1 MTVTP
6 AKGNY
11 GSLGANID
19 GAIAAA
25 NSLISRQGFG
35 IKDYPSN
42 MGGLVAAILSLNIAQ
57 SHIGITPP
65 QWMPVYDDDGHII
78 GDTWEPPPDNGTL
91 WFDTRQGRL
100 MVWVNDGFYQA
111 NGGDGLT
118 VVTNQP
124 PENPLTGQSW
134 YNTDIGAYFLWNG
147 IQWIEINGGSGSTS
161 ALSDEVNL
169 LRNTVD
175 ELSAR
180 RSSSREYEIF
190 NEFDLPEAS
199 SDGQVATSDLSNT
212 SGFINIAISS
222 HDKNGLVSIPGTAGD
237 IIDIESDD
245 GSINRYTII
254 DVQPTYYQAQ
264 LSSGSNTYEIGDEI
278 KVFIYPQNDDYATIS
293 YTNEQLQILQTELDQ
308 KHQFFYE
315 YSAPTDTVVNNGDLW
330 YDRLNLRLLVRDQ
343 DTWINPDRVSTEGT
357 NKIFHQ
363 TTIPTGS
370 DVENGDIWFDTT
382 EFRMYF
388 YSNGAWINPDR
399 R

>member
-1 MTVTP
+1 M
-6 AKGNY
+6 
-11 GSLGANID
+11 
-19 GAIAAA
+19 
-25 NSLISRQGFG
+25 
-35 IKDYPSN
+35 
-42 MGGLVAAILSLNIAQ
+42 
-57 SHIGITPP
+57 
-65 QWMPVYDDDGHII
+65 
-78 GDTWEPPPDNGTL
+78 
-91 WFDTRQGRL
+91 
-100 MVWVNDGFYQA
+100 
-111 NGGDGLT
+111 
-118 VVTNQP
+118 
-124 PENPLTGQSW
+124 
-134 YNTDIGAYFLWNG
+134 WNG

-161 ALSDEVNL
+161 ALSDELNL

-190 NEFDLPEAS
+190 NEFDLPEAN
-199 SDGQVATSDLSNT
+199 SDGQVAISDLNNADA
-212 SGFINIAISS
+212 FIKIAISS
-222 HDKNGLVSIPGTAGD
+222 HDINGLVSIPGTAGD

-245 GSINRYTII
+245 GSINRYTIV
-254 DVQPTYYQAQ
+254 DVLPTYYQTQ

-315 YSAPTDTVVNNGDLW
+315 YSAPTDAVVNNGDLW

>member
-161 ALSDEVNL
+161 ALSDELNL

-180 RSSSREYEIF
+180 RSASREYEIF

-254 DVQPTYYQAQ
+254 DVLPTYYQTQ

-315 YSAPTDTVVNNGDLW
+315 YSAPADAVVNNGDLW

-343 DTWINPDRVSTEGT
+343 NTWINPDRVSTEGT